1 MNYKKIFKRE
11 TKVIAYVVIC
21 LTLVVIGT
29 SYALFLQVNNNSNN
43 QVVTAGSLTITY
55 SGGNTV
61 TVDDTADSN
70 CLLPQSDS
78 DGGGSTGCKFNL
90 SVTNTGT
97 LPMQYNLLIYNNESD
112 APSGASFVD
121 HAYVRHSL
129 KKQFTVANKSETVT
143 SASSI
148 GSLGNYNSTNKKI
161 LETAV
166 IDAGETITFALN
178 IWIDENASTE
188 IIGQYVYLKLDVV
201 GTVYEEE
208 TATQALL
215 SDMGNNGISEVMTD
229 TSTLN
234 DSTLATNEYRYTGK
248 NPKNY
253 IYFNCEDS
261 SDIDTCEVWRILG
274 IYNIETDGETESRI
288 KIIKNDSNLTLAWD
302 ENGGTTYNTSTIN
315 SYLNNDFYNSLSKI
329 AKNQIEDATYK
340 LGGSSALNIDSK
352 EIYYS
357 EVESE
362 ESIATKV
369 GLMNLSDYVFAS
381 GMDGTLLENISS
393 KNDSNW
399 LYKGNNEW
407 MINKNTN
414 SEIYTIT
421 NEGKVATAAST
432 EEKLIR
438 PVVYLASNIK
448 IVSGDGTVAS
458 PYVLSK

>member
-1 MNYKKIFKRE
+1 MNYKNIFKRE

-61 TVDDTADSN
+61 TVDDTSDSN

-78 DGGGSTGCKFNL
+78 EGIGTSGCVFNL

-112 APSGASFVD
+112 APSGATFVD
-121 HAYVRHSL
+121 HTYIRHSL

-143 SASSI
+143 SAAA
-148 GSLGNYNSTNKKI
+148 LGELSTYNSTNKKI

-166 IDAGETITFALN
+166 IEAGETITFALN

-201 GTVYEEE
+201 GTVYEQE

-215 SDMGNNGISEVMTD
+215 SSMGENGIAEVMSE
-229 TSTLN
+229 TSNL
-234 DSTLATNEYRYTGK
+234 STETTSKEYRYTGAT
-248 NPKNY
+248 PKNY
-253 IYFNCEDS
+253 IYYNCEDD
-261 SDIDTCEVWRILG
+261 SDIATCETWRILG
-274 IYNIETDGETESRI
+274 IYNVENNGEIESRI
-288 KIIKNDSNLTLAWD
+288 KLVSVDSELNLAWD
-302 ENGGTTYNTSTIN
+302 ENAGTTYNTSTIN
-315 SYLNNDFYNSLSKI
+315 SYLNNDYYNSLSTT
-329 AKNQIEDATYK
+329 ARNQIENASYK
-340 LGGSSALNIDSK
+340 LGGADALNIDSK
-352 EIYYS
+352 EMYNN
-357 EVESE
+357 ELASE
-362 ESIATKV
+362 ESISTKV
-369 GLMNLSDYVFAS
+369 ALMNLSDYTFAS
-381 GMDGTLLENISS
+381 GLNNGTLLENISS
-393 KNDSNW
+393 QNENNW
-399 LYKGNNEW
+399 LFKGSNEW
-407 MINKNTN
+407 LLNKN
-414 SEIYTIT
+414 SDGKVYTLST
-421 NEGKVATAAST
+421 EGKITTADTT
-432 EEKLIR
+432 EEKLVR

-448 IVSGDGTVAS
+448 IVSGDGSEAS